1 MASKKKTSNIK
12 RGALSNEEKKQI
24 QEWIDLKSD
33 EDIARDLKRALKQV
47 QEYKKIYLSSSPAIK
62 VKRSEVEEAKRELR
76 ARPEWNQLQDEFVD
90 SELIFFENDYVAL
103 KQQFKELV
111 HTEFKQVKQLITLD
125 ILMHRHM
132 TERKRSQEEI
142 ERLERLLKREYEKSA
157 GQQDIQVI
165 TQLETN
171 LQANKA
177 ASSQKTKEYK
187 DLQEKYN
194 DILVKLKATRD
205 QRTKN
210 LDQKGKFL
218 EILKML
224 TDEDSRKLVNEEIG
238 LYKLGVEEEKKR
250 LSKLHTY
257 KDGTVD
263 RPILTPE
270 TINGYGEE

>member
-1 MASKKKTSNIK
+1 MASKKKISTIK
-12 RGALSNEEKKQI
+12 RGQLSNEEKKLI
-24 QEWIDLKSD
+24 QDWIELKSD

-47 QEYKKIYLSSSPAIK
+47 QEYKKLYLSSSPAIK
-62 VKRSEVEEAKRELR
+62 AKRSEVEEAKRELR
-76 ARPEWNQLQDEFVD
+76 ARPEWNQLQDEFVE

-142 ERLERLLKREYEKSA
+142 ERLERLLKREYDKPA
-157 GQQDIQVI
+157 IQQDINLI

-177 ASSQKTKEYK
+177 ASSQRTKEYK

-224 TDEDSRKLVNEEIG
+224 TDEDARRIVNEEIG
-238 LYKLGVEEEKKR
+238 LYKLGVEGEKKR
-250 LSKLHTY
+250 LAELHKY
-257 KDGTVD
+257 KDGLVD
-263 RPILTPE
+263 RPLLTPE
-270 TINGYGEE
+270 TVDGY

>member
-1 MASKKKTSNIK
+1 MASKKKISPIK
-12 RGALSNEEKKQI
+12 RGQLSGEEKKLI
-24 QEWIDLKSD
+24 EEWIELKSD
-33 EDIARDLKRALKQV
+33 QDIARDLKRALKQV
-47 QEYKKIYLSSSPAIK
+47 VEYKKLYLSSSPAIK
-62 VKRSEVEEAKRELR
+62 AKRSEVEEAKRELR
-76 ARPEWNQLQDEFVD
+76 ARPEWNQLQDEFVE

-142 ERLERLLKREYEKSA
+142 ERLERLLKREYDKPA
-157 GQQDIQVI
+157 AQQDIQLI

-177 ASSQKTKEYK
+177 ASSQRTKEYK

-218 EILKML
+218 EVLKML
-224 TDEDSRKLVNEEIG
+224 TDEDARRIVNEEVG
-238 LYKLGVEEEKKR
+238 LYKLGVENEKKR
-250 LSKLHTY
+250 LAELHTY
-257 KDGTVD
+257 KDGVVD
-263 RPILTPE
+263 RPLLTPE
-270 TINGYGEE
+270 TVDGL

>member
-1 MASKKKTSNIK
+1 MASKKKISVIK
-12 RGALSNEEKKQI
+12 RGQLSNEEKKLI

-47 QEYKKIYLSSSPAIK
+47 QEYKKIYLSSSPAIRA
-62 VKRSEVEEAKRELR
+62 KRSEVEEAKRELR
-76 ARPEWNQLQDEFVD
+76 ARPEWNQLQDEFVE

-142 ERLERLLKREYEKSA
+142 ERLERLLKREYDKPA
-157 GQQDIQVI
+157 VQQDIQLI

-177 ASSQKTKEYK
+177 ASSQRTKEYK

-210 LDQKGKFL
+210 LDQKGRFL

-224 TDEDSRKLVNEEIG
+224 TDEDARRIVNEEVG
-238 LYKLGVEEEKKR
+238 LYKLGVEQEKKR
-250 LSKLHTY
+250 LAELHKY
-257 KDGTVD
+257 KDGVVD
-263 RPILTPE
+263 RPLLTPE
-270 TINGYGEE
+270 TVDGY

>member
-1 MASKKKTSNIK
+1 MASKKKISTIK
-12 RGALSNEEKKQI
+12 RGQLSNEEKKLI
-24 QEWIDLKSD
+24 QDWIELKSD

-47 QEYKKIYLSSSPAIK
+47 QEYKKLYLSSSPAIK
-62 VKRSEVEEAKRELR
+62 AKRSEVEEAKRELR
-76 ARPEWNQLQDEFVD
+76 ARPEWNQLQDEFIE
-90 SELIFFENDYVAL
+90 SELVFFENDYVAL

-132 TERKRSQEEI
+132 AERKRSQEEI
-142 ERLERLLKREYEKSA
+142 ERLERLLKREYDKPA

-177 ASSQKTKEYK
+177 ASSQRTKEYK
-187 DLQEKYN
+187 DLQEKHN
-194 DILVKLKATRD
+194 DILKGLKSTRE

-218 EILKML
+218 EVLKML
-224 TDEDSRKLVNEEIG
+224 TDEDSRRIVNEEIG
-238 LYKLGVEEEKKR
+238 FYKLGVEAEKKR
-250 LSKLHTY
+250 LAALHKY
-257 KDGTVD
+257 KDGVVD
-263 RPILTPE
+263 RPLLTPE
-270 TINGYGEE
+270 TVDGY